1 MLRYLNSFMKK
12 GNLLVL
18 LIVMLMF
25 FTDVFSQQDPQYTQ
39 YMYNMNVVNP
49 AYAGSRGTLSLGL
62 LARTQWTNVTGG
74 PKTVTFSGDAPIG
87 RRVGIGLS
95 VISDKIGP
103 VQEQNLYVDVSYTI
117 NTSDEGRLAFG
128 LKGGV
133 TLQDIDLLSITLP
146 QDPNDPLFEDNVNEV
161 YPNFG
166 AGIYYYT
173 DKFYVGLSVP
183 NILKSTH
190 FERSGGIITEA
201 SEEMHAFLTAG
212 YVFGLSPTLKFKPSL
227 MFKGV
232 LGAPVSIDINAN
244 FLLYNRLELGVSY
257 RVEDSLSALINFAV
271 TPDFRIGFAYDYTIS
286 EFSNINPGGTYE
298 AILLY
303 DIDFSKKNLKSPRFF

>member
-1 MLRYLNSFMKK
+1 MKK
-12 GNLLVL
+12 ITIFLVL
-18 LIVMLMF
+18 GLLLLFNDI
-25 FTDVFSQQDPQYTQ
+25 TAQQDPQYTQ

-62 LARTQWTNVTGG
+62 LGRTQWTNVTGG

-95 VISDKIGP
+95 LISDKIGP

-146 QDPNDPLFEDNVNEV
+146 QDPNDPLFQDNVNEV

-232 LGAPVSIDINAN
+232 IGAPVSIDINAN
-244 FLLYNRLELGVSY
+244 FLLYNRLELGASY